1 MELTLKPLYNL
12 EELLEMQRLEQD
24 VWGADITP
32 INQTITVAKNGGIIL
47 GAYDKDVLI
56 GFLYSFPGFNGQ
68 SVHLCSHLVAI
79 DANYRGQ
86 GIGELLKREQKEL
99 ALSKGF
105 KLITWTFDPL
115 ESANANLN
123 IRKLKGVSHTY
134 IENCYGMLEGKLNG
148 GLATDRFLV
157 EWHLD
162 SDHVTCSHS
171 YNYRE
176 AASVLSVAQNENGFP
191 YVEGI
196 NEEIMSHLEN
206 YDTLS
211 VTVPTQFQAI
221 KKADFPLGKEWRM
234 RTREVFQSL
243 FSKGY
248 TIVDVKRERGKNVQQ
263 YILIKQSEV
272 KIDLP

>member
-1 MELTLKPLYNL
+1 MELTLKPLYSL
-12 EELLEMQRLEQD
+12 EDLLEMQRLEQD
-24 VWGADITP
+24 VWGADFTP
-32 INQTITVAKNGGIIL
+32 IHQTITVAKNGGIIL
-47 GAYDKDVLI
+47 GAYDNDILI
-56 GFLYSFPGFNGQ
+56 GFLYSFPGINEH
-68 SVHLCSHLVAI
+68 SIYLCSHLVAI
-79 DANYRGQ
+79 DTKYRGQ
-86 GIGELLKREQKEL
+86 GIGELLKREQKNL

-123 IRKLKGVSHTY
+123 IRKLKGVCHTY
-134 IENCYGMLEGKLNG
+134 IEDCYGKLEGKLNG

-162 SDHVTCSHS
+162 SNHVTWSHS
-171 YNYRE
+171 YTHRE
-176 AASVLSVAQNENGFP
+176 ATSVLTVAQNKNGLP
-191 YVEGI
+191 YVKRL
-196 NEEIMSHLEN
+196 NEEIMNRIED

-221 KKADFPLGKEWRM
+221 KKADFPLAREWRM
-234 RTREVFQSL
+234 RTREVFQML

-248 TIVDVKRERGKNVQQ
+248 TIVDVKREQGKNVQQ